1 MGIHLIPKPFD
12 YTTIPPVFCRDVHCQ
27 GSHCNANLQV
37 QQILNHTRILNFHI
51 KRTKLTDKKQTTKK
65 TRFKGRLYH
74 TCVLTF
80 GGPLWNFFS
89 KVCIKKKK
97 KRNTKLNHI
106 KYCLYLNC
114 PYGHGWESINQSI
127 LPRACE
133 KTKGYMQS
141 FELRKNHTFKIL
153 NKHHRKSTKTT
164 QTLTHIQ

>member
-97 KRNTKLNHI
+97 KKKYQIKSYKVLFILKLSVWSWMGVH
-106 KYCLYLNC
+106 K
-114 PYGHGWESINQSI
+114 PIN
-127 LPRACE
+127 
-133 KTKGYMQS
+133 
-141 FELRKNHTFKIL
+141 F
-153 NKHHRKSTKTT
+153 T
-164 QTLTHIQ
+164 QGM